1 MLSVN
6 PKMLPRLDEL
16 EQDLIARLRRA
27 RDENWRGEIE
37 GLELTLTF
45 EANEHRPPGWPSR
58 VADTPISVCPDRRR
72 SNDFEAVVERLMARH
87 RTAPV
92 PS

>member
-45 EANEHRPPGWPSR
+45 LRGKRAQATR
-58 VADTPISVCPDRRR
+58 
-72 SNDFEAVVERLMARH
+72 MARSGSGQTDIGMPGSP
-87 RTAPV
+87 RQQ
-92 PS
+92 